1 MSWVLRA
8 AIALLV
14 TSASLAAGSAQ
25 SAPPVRATRPG
36 EITIVSKL
44 MAAKYEECRQQAN
57 QQHLH
62 LLARHRFLKAC
73 RAPR

>member
-1 MSWVLRA
+1 MDRA
-8 AIALLV
+8 VRTATMLLAL
-14 TSASLAAGSAQ
+14 TASLAGAASAQ
-25 SAPPVRATRPG
+25 SVRPTKPG

-44 MAAKYEECRQQAN
+44 MAAKYEDCRQQAN

-73 RAPR
+73 RATP